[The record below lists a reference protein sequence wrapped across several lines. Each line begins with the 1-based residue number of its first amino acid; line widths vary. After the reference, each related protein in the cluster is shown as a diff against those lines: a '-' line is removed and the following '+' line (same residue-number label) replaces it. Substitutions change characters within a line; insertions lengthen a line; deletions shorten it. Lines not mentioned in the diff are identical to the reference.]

1 MPEDRRGKNNKG
13 RVTMKIRLIV
23 IVAALGACAL
33 FAAASAAAAATTAA
47 ADNDIKSTTTSAS
60 DEKKP
65 KLPPGTL
72 TPEQGGYRY
81 VKYGKVKVPY
91 WKGYY
96 YINRVWVWRGLGRP
110 AYAPPRFRPV
120 LPEDAAVDSTDEEY
134 TYVEYEGDTVAYYK
148 GYYYIDGAWVWRG
161 PGRPP
166 FPPPKFRPE
175 PPVKP
180 AVGSVPAKAAPAKTK
195 TKPAKASRV
204 KSAPRRSAP
213 APKPPRR

>member
-1 MPEDRRGKNNKG
+1 
-13 RVTMKIRLIV
+13 MKIRLIV
-23 IVAALGACAL
+23 IVAAGACAL

-47 ADNDIKSTTTSAS
+47 ADNDIKSTATSAS

-96 YINRVWVWRGLGRP
+96 YINRVWVWRG
-110 AYAPPRFRPV
+110 
-120 LPEDAAVDSTDEEY
+120 
-134 TYVEYEGDTVAYYK
+134 
-148 GYYYIDGAWVWRG
+148 

-180 AVGSVPAKAAPAKTK
+180 AVESVPAKAAPAKTK